1 MSIANGG
8 LDTGSDDDRAPSAE
22 DLVEEI
28 PEGSPVAPVVVGVI
42 VLAVGVLLLWQG
54 WQVRGDLGPQG
65 PRFLPVALAI
75 VWILLAAV
83 YLAGAI
89 AAALA
94 GRRGGVIAERLDHL
108 PRVLALVVALIVY
121 AYVLDF
127 VGYLLSTAVLFA
139 VAAAILGSRNHIRD
153 AVVAVGLTV
162 AVYFLFTR
170 GLNIYL
176 PPGVMPV

>member
-8 LDTGSDDDRAPSAE
+8 LDTGSDDDRAPSVE

-28 PEGSPVAPVVVGVI
+28 PEGSPVAPVVAAVI
-42 VLAVGVLLLWQG
+42 ALAVGGVLLWQG

-65 PRFLPVALAI
+65 PRFLPVVLAI
-75 VWILLAAV
+75 AWILLAAV
-83 YLAGAI
+83 YLASAVAG
-89 AAALA
+89 LA
-94 GRRGGVIAERLDHL
+94 RRRGGPVAERLDHVL
-108 PRVLALVVALIVY
+108 RVLALVVALIAY
-121 AYVLDF
+121 AYILDF
-127 VGYLLSTAVLFA
+127 LGYLISTAVLFA

-176 PPGVMPV
+176 PPGVLPV

>member
-1 MSIANGG
+1 VSIADGG
-8 LDTGSDDDRAPSAE
+8 LDTGSDDDRAPSSE

-28 PEGSPVAPVVVGVI
+28 PEGSPVAPVVAGVI
-42 VLAVGVLLLWQG
+42 ALAVGVLLLWQG

-65 PRFLPVALAI
+65 PRFLPVVLAI
-75 VWILLAAV
+75 AWILLAGI

-89 AAALA
+89 AALA
-94 GRRGGVIAERLDHL
+94 GRRGGVIAERLEHL
-108 PRVLALVVALIVY
+108 PRVLALVVVLIVY

-127 VGYLLSTAVLFA
+127 LGYLISTAVLFA

-170 GLNIYL
+170 GLSIYL
-176 PPGVMPV
+176 PPGVLPV

>member
-1 MSIANGG
+1 VSIANDG
-8 LDTGSDDDRAPSAE
+8 LGTGSDDGRAPSEE

-28 PEGSPVAPVVVGVI
+28 PEGSPVAPVVAGVI
-42 VLAVGVLLLWQG
+42 ALAVGGMLLWQG

-65 PRFLPVALAI
+65 PRFLPVVLAI
-75 VWILLAAV
+75 AWILLAAV
-83 YLAGAI
+83 YLASAVAG
-89 AAALA
+89 LA
-94 GRRGGVIAERLDHL
+94 RRRGGPVAERLDHVL
-108 PRVLALVVALIVY
+108 RVLALVVALIVY

-127 VGYLLSTAVLFA
+127 LGYVISTAVLFA

-176 PPGVMPV
+176 PPGVLPV

>member
-1 MSIANGG
+1 VSIANGG

-28 PEGSPVAPVVVGVI
+28 PEGSPVAPVVAGVI
-42 VLAVGVLLLWQG
+42 ALAVGVLLLWQG

-65 PRFLPVALAI
+65 PRFLPVVLAI
-75 VWILLAAV
+75 AWILLSAL
-83 YLAGAI
+83 YLAGAV
-89 AAALA
+89 ARLV
-94 GRRGGVIAERLDHL
+94 GRHGVVAERFDHL
-108 PRVLALVVALIVY
+108 LRVLALVVALIVY
-121 AYVLDF
+121 AYILDF
-127 VGYLLSTAVLFA
+127 LGYMISTAVLFA

-162 AVYFLFTR
+162 AVYFLFSR

-176 PPGVMPV
+176 PPGVLPV